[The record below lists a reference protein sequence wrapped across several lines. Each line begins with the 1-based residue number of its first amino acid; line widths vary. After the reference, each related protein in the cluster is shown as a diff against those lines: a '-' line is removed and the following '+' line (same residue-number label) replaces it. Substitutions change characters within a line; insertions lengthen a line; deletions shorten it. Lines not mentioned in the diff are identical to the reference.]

1 MGDNEE
7 TSGLRQGILNLSIKN
22 LNALYASYM
31 PFLKN
36 GGLFIPTNKR
46 YELGD
51 EVFLVLSLLDEPERI
66 PIAGR
71 VVWIT
76 PHGAEG
82 NRAVG
87 IGISLGDQDEGR
99 IRLRIEEYL
108 SGMLAADRP
117 THTL

>member
-1 MGDNEE
+1 MGDVED
-7 TSGLRQGILNLSIKN
+7 SPGLRQSMLNLTIKTTS
-22 LNALYASYM
+22 ALYASFM

-51 EVFLVLSLLDEPERI
+51 EVFVLLTLLEEPERI

-76 PHGAEG
+76 PQGAEG

-87 IGISLGDQDEGR
+87 VGVQFSDQDEDR
-99 IRLRIEEYL
+99 TRRKIEDHL
-108 SGMLAADRP
+108 VGVLGSDRP

>member
-1 MGDNEE
+1 MGDTED
-7 TSGLRQGILNLSIKN
+7 TPGRSQGILNLNIKN
-22 LNALYASYM
+22 LNVLYASYM

-36 GGLFIPTNKR
+36 GGLFIPTSRR

-51 EVFLVLSLLDEPERI
+51 EVLLMLTLLDEPERI

-87 IGISLGDQDEGR
+87 IGVSLGDQDNGR
-99 IRLRIEEYL
+99 TRRTIEEYL
-108 SGMLAADRP
+108 TDMLGSDRP

>member
-1 MGDNEE
+1 MPEKHDFPN
-7 TSGLRQGILNLSIKN
+7 LRQSILNLTIKN
-22 LNALYASYM
+22 TNALYAAFM

-51 EVFLVLSLLDEPERI
+51 EVFILLTLMDEPERM

-76 PHGAEG
+76 PSGAESD
-82 NRAVG
+82 RAVG
-87 IGISLGDQDEGR
+87 IGIQFSDQDDGR
-99 IRLRIEEYL
+99 ARRKIEDYL
-108 SGMLAADRP
+108 VGQLASDRT
-117 THTL
+117 THTM

>member
-1 MGDNEE
+1 MGDTED
-7 TSGLRQGILNLSIKN
+7 TPGLRQGILNLTIKN
-22 LNALYASYM
+22 LSALYASYM
-31 PFLKN
+31 PFLKQ
-36 GGLFIPTNKR
+36 GGLFIPTGAR
-46 YELGD
+46 YQLGD
-51 EVFLVLSLLDEPERI
+51 EVFLVLTLLDEPERI

-99 IRLRIEEYL
+99 IRRKIEEYL
-108 SGMLAADRP
+108 SGMPANDRP

>member
-1 MGDNEE
+1 MGDTEE
-7 TSGLRQGILNLSIKN
+7 TPGLPQGIIN
-22 LNALYASYM
+22 LNIKTINNLYASYM
-31 PFLKN
+31 SFLKQ
-36 GGLFIPTNKR
+36 GGLFIPTSKG

-51 EVFLVLSLLDEPERI
+51 EVFLVLSLLDESERI

-87 IGISLGDQDEGR
+87 IGIALGDQDEGR
-99 IRLRIEEYL
+99 VRRKIEEYL
-108 SGMLAADRP
+108 SGMLASDRP